1 MLCYQSK
8 YGNNYTY
15 LRTYIVSEGY
25 STIHIWVKIYKY
37 DGNCFDESLLDATVI
52 SSVN

>member
-15 LRTYIVSEGY
+15 LRTSEEY
-25 STIHIWVKIYKY
+25 FTIHIWVKNVYKY
-37 DGNCFDESLLDATVI
+37 DGKCFDESLLDATVI
-52 SSVN
+52 SSAS